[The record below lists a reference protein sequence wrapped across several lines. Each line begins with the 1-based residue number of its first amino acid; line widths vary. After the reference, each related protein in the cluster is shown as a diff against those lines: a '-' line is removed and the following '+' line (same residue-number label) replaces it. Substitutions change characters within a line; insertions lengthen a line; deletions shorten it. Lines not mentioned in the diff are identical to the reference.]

1 MVLGVGIDWA
11 EAFHLVALG
20 HPAEGVIELRRV
32 EHTPAAVDQLIA
44 QIATLEPDPAEVR
57 VVIETRHGLL
67 VERLVDAGSV
77 VLPVNPDLVARR
89 RGPARKKDDA
99 EDARIACLLA
109 LDRHT
114 SLRPLIPHGQQAA
127 ELRAIARDDERAA
140 RDQRRLGNRLRQDL
154 ISTFPTALAI
164 AGDDPGAPTMLGL
177 LERWPT
183 RDQLASASHQELVA
197 FARAGRHGWPNRFA
211 DRIAQA
217 LAADHF
223 TPRAWLVRAKADTI
237 RLAATQLLA
246 IGTQRHLWEHRTAE
260 LLLGAPRQGRT
271 RQPQEDNPR
280 QALPGGKV
288 YLSFPG
294 LGGRLAAR
302 VAGEIGDHIDQ
313 YQSPNALACD
323 AGKAPVTRR
332 SGKSELVVATRL
344 ACNRYLADA
353 VQQWAFCSLRRS
365 GWAREFY
372 DANAPAARPTT
383 PPSGPSATAGWRSC
397 GTASSAVSATTRPPT
412 PPTATAPS
420 ARPPNLEVAKGCL
433 TLGSVMVCPSCCLAG
448 RSALPLEPGNGG
460 HHGMPAGPPG
470 ASDRAN
476 EVGHG

>member
-20 HPAEGVIELRRV
+20 RPAEGVIELRRV

-67 VERLVDAGSV
+67 VERLVDAGYV

-114 SLRPLIPHGQQAA
+114 SLRPLIPHGEQAA

-140 RDQRRLGNRLRQDL
+140 RDQRRLLNRLRQDL

-164 AGDDPGAPTMLGL
+164 AGDDLGAPTMLRL

-197 FARAGRHGWPNRFA
+197 FARAGRHGWPDRFA

-223 TPRAWLVRAKADTI
+223 TPRDYLVRAKADTI

-246 IGTQRHLWEHRTAE
+246 IGAQRRVWEQRMAE
-260 LLLGAPRQGRT
+260 LLVGPAPRPHPPAAGGQPGAGAPWRQGL
-271 RQPQEDNPR
+271 PQLPR
-280 QALPGGKV
+280 
-288 YLSFPG
+288 
-294 LGGRLAAR
+294 AR
-302 VAGEIGDHIDQ
+302 
-313 YQSPNALACD
+313 
-323 AGKAPVTRR
+323 
-332 SGKSELVVATRL
+332 
-344 ACNRYLADA
+344 
-353 VQQWAFCSLRRS
+353 
-365 GWAREFY
+365 
-372 DANAPAARPTT
+372 
-383 PPSGPSATAGWRSC
+383 
-397 GTASSAVSATTRPPT
+397 
-412 PPTATAPS
+412 
-420 ARPPNLEVAKGCL
+420 
-433 TLGSVMVCPSCCLAG
+433 
-448 RSALPLEPGNGG
+448 
-460 HHGMPAGPPG
+460 
-470 ASDRAN
+470 
-476 EVGHG
+476 

>member
-20 HPAEGVIELRRV
+20 HPDEGVMQVRRV

-44 QIATLEPDPAEVR
+44 QIAALEPDPGEVR

-67 VERLVDAGSV
+67 VERLLDAGYV

-114 SLRPLIPHGQQAA
+114 SLRPLIPHGELAA

-140 RDQRRLGNRLRQDL
+140 RDQRRLLNRLRQDL
-154 ISTFPTALAI
+154 ISTFPAALAI
-164 AGDDPGAPTMLGL
+164 AGDDLGAPTVLRL

-183 RDQLASASHQELVA
+183 RDLLAAASRQELVA
-197 FARAGRHGWPNRFA
+197 FARAGRHGWPDRFA
-211 DRIAQA
+211 DKVIAA
-217 LAADHF
+217 LTGDQF
-223 TPRAWLVRAKADTI
+223 TPRDYLVRAKADTI

-246 IGTQRHLWEHRTAE
+246 IASQRRAWERRMGE
-260 LLLGAPRQGRT
+260 LLVGAPRQGRT
-271 RQPQEDNPR
+271 RQPREDQPG
-280 QALPGGKV
+280 QAIPGGKV

-294 LGGRLAAR
+294 LGDRLAAR
-302 VAGEIGDHIDQ
+302 VAGEIGDHPQ
-313 YQSPNALACD
+313 QFQSPNALACY

-332 SGKSELVVATRL
+332 SGRSELVVATRL

-353 VQQWAFCSLRRS
+353 VQQWAFCSLNQS

-372 DANAPAARPTT
+372 DLQRARGKTHHAALRALGNRWLEIVWHCLMRGQLYDEATHTANRNRALGKAA
-383 PPSGPSATAGWRSC
+383 
-397 GTASSAVSATTRPPT
+397 
-412 PPTATAPS
+412 
-420 ARPPNLEVAKGCL
+420 
-433 TLGSVMVCPSCCLAG
+433 
-448 RSALPLEPGNGG
+448 
-460 HHGMPAGPPG
+460 
-470 ASDRAN
+470 
-476 EVGHG
+476 